1 MEAAHNTKHGSAFI
15 FTLDCDDAK
24 TRKTRLL
31 NLDWSFDGDS
41 KRKSSKKKRARAE
54 VDAADDG
61 EAVKAAKQKTN
72 AAKTTGRLS
81 DAADRLP

>member
-1 MEAAHNTKHGSAFI
+1 MAAIPDVGQDDPSAVAWKGWHRADAFASYGSKRERPTTPSTRSAFI

-41 KRKSSKKKRARAE
+41 KRKSSE
-54 VDAADDG
+54 
-61 EAVKAAKQKTN
+61 EACS
-72 AAKTTGRLS
+72 GGS
-81 DAADRLP
+81 